1 MSRFR
6 LRFWLLSAAAI
17 LLAAAPVFAAD
28 GAAGATSTMAW
39 WMWPLLLF
47 IVCFALGIVAVPAG
61 VGGGVLFVP
70 IVAGFFPFHL
80 DFVRGA
86 GFMVGLSSAV
96 AASPSLLRLNL
107 ADLRLALLPS
117 LLISVSQM
125 AGAVIGLELP
135 AALVQTMLGLAILGI
150 VALMWVAKKSEL
162 PTVSQPDPIAAALR
176 INGVFY
182 DAARGRD
189 IAWKVHRTGTGLIT
203 FTAIG
208 VLAGIFGVG
217 AGWANVPTLNLLMG
231 APLKVSAGTSS
242 LILAMTTPS
251 AAWIYINQGAML
263 PIIVVPSIVGI
274 ILGALIG
281 VRLLR
286 VVKASAIRHLVIAL
300 LLIAG
305 LRALMR
311 GLGL

>member
-1 MSRFR
+1 MSCSR
-6 LRFWLLSAAAI
+6 LLTAAVT
-17 LLAAAPVFAAD
+17 LLAISPVFAAD
-28 GAAGATSTMAW
+28 GALGIASPMAW
-39 WMWPLLLF
+39 WLWPLMLF
-47 IVCFALGIVAVPAG
+47 LVCFALGIVAVPAG

-86 GFMVGLSSAV
+86 GFMVGLSSAL

-150 VALMWVAKKSEL
+150 VALMWIARKSEL
-162 PTVSQPDPIAAALR
+162 PAVSRADPIATGLR

-182 DAARGRD
+182 DAARGRE
-189 IAWKVHRTGTGLIT
+189 IEWKVHRTATGLFT
-203 FTAIG
+203 FTGIG

-231 APLKVSAGTSS
+231 APLKVAAGTSS
-242 LILAMTTPS
+242 LILSMTIPS
-251 AAWIYINQGAML
+251 AAWVYINQGAML
-263 PIIVVPSIVGI
+263 PIIVVPSILGI
-274 ILGALIG
+274 MLGALIG

-286 VVKASAIRHLVIAL
+286 VVKASAIRRLVIAL

-305 LRALMR
+305 VRALMKGI
-311 GLGL
+311 GL

>member
-6 LRFWLLSAAAI
+6 LLIAAVSMLAGVPV
-17 LLAAAPVFAAD
+17 LAAGAD
-28 GAAGATSTMAW
+28 GAPVSAIAW
-39 WMWPLLLF
+39 WLWPLLLF

-86 GFMVGLSSAV
+86 GFMVGLSSAL
-96 AASPSLLRLNL
+96 AASPSLLRLSL

-117 LLISVSQM
+117 LLVTASQIV
-125 AGAVIGLELP
+125 GALIGLALP
-135 AALVQTMLGLAILGI
+135 AALVQITLGLAILGI
-150 VALMWVAKKSEL
+150 VALMWNSKTSEL
-162 PTVSQPDPIAAALR
+162 PSVRRPDPIANALR
-176 INGVFY
+176 INGIFF

-189 IAWKVHRTGTGLIT
+189 IDWTVHRTATGLIL
-203 FTAIG
+203 FAGIG
-208 VLAGIFGVG
+208 VFGGIFGVG

-231 APLKVSAGTSS
+231 APLKVAAGTSS
-242 LILAMTTPS
+242 LILSMTTPS
-251 AAWIYINQGAML
+251 AAWVYINQGAML
-263 PIIVVPSIVGI
+263 PIVVVPSIIGI
-274 ILGALIG
+274 MLGALIG

-286 VVKASAIRHLVIAL
+286 VVKASAIRHLVIGL

-305 LRALMR
+305 VRSLMKGI
-311 GLGL
+311 GL